1 MTGQGT
7 EIGPR
12 STSGTPL
19 VIPAPNFTPALIEKG
34 PALASPS
41 EAVTFAPA

>member
-12 STSGTPL
+12 STFGTPFL
-19 VIPAPNFTPALIEKG
+19 IPATNFTPVLIAKS
-34 PALASPS
+34 PALASS
-41 EAVTFAPA
+41 SHAVKFAPA

>member
-12 STSGTPL
+12 STSGTPFL
-19 VIPAPNFTPALIEKG
+19 IPATNFTPALIAKS

-41 EAVTFAPA
+41 EAVKFTPA